1 MPTHT
6 VSFLTEFYQVKFS
19 SLCCALIACFTA
31 IFHLIYPSYFSCDI
45 FFLTFRLYHCV
56 ENTREYHEA
65 EPQFIE
71 IEAEHAEVVENL
83 IQAYP
88 SYLSLE
94 MLQTKDLEIIQT
106 LWENK
111 LIVTRNPLDGDQ
123 YD

>member
-6 VSFLTEFYQVKFS
+6 VTFLTEFYQIKFS
-19 SLCCALIACFTA
+19 SLC
-31 IFHLIYPSYFSCDI
+31 
-45 FFLTFRLYHCV
+45 LTFRLYHCV

-123 YD
+123 CD

>member
-1 MPTHT
+1 MA
-6 VSFLTEFYQVKFS
+6 S
-19 SLCCALIACFTA
+19 CTA
-31 IFHLIYPSYFSCDI
+31 IFNLNQASYFSCHVPY
-45 FFLTFRLYHCV
+45 LTCRLYHCV